1 MGVVPVDAV
10 VAVARW
16 VTPRIVI
23 SSLLPTIIRFSQVKI
38 KVVVWPFFFFL
49 KNPFFFENPKTYIY
63 DEDPKLIKEKKR
75 RVFVCVCFGFW
86 TDKEDSLKK
95 RPTKQR
101 KANKRGA

>member
-23 SSLLPTIIRFSQVKI
+23 SSLFRLLRFSQVKI

-63 DEDPKLIKEKKR
+63 DEDPKLIKEKKEEFLF
-75 RVFVCVCFGFW
+75 VFVLVFG
-86 TDKEDSLKK
+86 LIKK
-95 RPTKQR
+95 TL
-101 KANKRGA
+101 

>member
-1 MGVVPVDAV
+1 MGDTAH
-10 VAVARW
+10 RH
-16 VTPRIVI
+16 IVFI
-23 SSLLPTIIRFSQVKI
+23 TDYNTLFSSKNKGRCLALLLL
-38 KVVVWPFFFFL
+38 L
-49 KNPFFFENPKTYIY
+49 KKSFFFENPKTYIY

>member
-38 KVVVWPFFFFL
+38 KVVVWPFFFL
-49 KNPFFFENPKTYIY
+49 KFFCPFFFENPKTYMY

-75 RVFVCVCFGFW
+75 RVFVFVCFGFW
-86 TDKEDSLKK
+86 TDKEDSKK

>member
-1 MGVVPVDAV
+1 MGDTAH
-10 VAVARW
+10 RH
-16 VTPRIVI
+16 IVFI
-23 SSLLPTIIRFSQVKI
+23 TDYNTLFSSKNKGRCLALL
-38 KVVVWPFFFFL
+38 L
-49 KNPFFFENPKTYIY
+49 KKSFFFENPKTYIY

>member
-1 MGVVPVDAV
+1 MGDTAHRHIVFIS
-10 VAVARW
+10 
-16 VTPRIVI
+16 TPTLF
-23 SSLLPTIIRFSQVKI
+23 SSKNKGRCLALLLLKI
-38 KVVVWPFFFFL
+38 FL
-49 KNPFFFENPKTYIY
+49 SFFFENPKTYIY
-63 DEDPKLIKEKKR
+63 DEDPKLIKEKK